1 MEVLCL
7 GRRLYRALLQGFG
20 LPICRSQSSG
30 IQHPQLARSAQG
42 THVTRNRPDDQF
54 HPSYPSAKALTDDIL
69 SDPTDEKD
77 IMKIRSA
84 PFQPQMQEIMKTLPE
99 LKKDR
104 PHGPKAVQS
113 AHDLTANSSK
123 SSRCS
128 R

>member
-1 MEVLCL
+1 
-7 GRRLYRALLQGFG
+7 
-20 LPICRSQSSG
+20 
-30 IQHPQLARSAQG
+30 
-42 THVTRNRPDDQF
+42 VTRNYPDDQF

-69 SDPTDEKD
+69 NDPFDAKD

-84 PFQPQMQEIMKTLPE
+84 PFQTKMQEIMETLPE

-123 SSRCS
+123 LPTLVVI
-128 R
+128 